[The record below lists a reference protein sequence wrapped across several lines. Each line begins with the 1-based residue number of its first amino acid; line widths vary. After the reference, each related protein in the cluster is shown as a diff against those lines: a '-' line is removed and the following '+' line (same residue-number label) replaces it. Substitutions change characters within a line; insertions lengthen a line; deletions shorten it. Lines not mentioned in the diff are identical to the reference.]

1 MKNNMNIFRQYFF
14 AITNPKK
21 YSEMTRLGGGRVFLY
36 MLLLSIVTTFIT
48 LAGPVTTY
56 FKSGGATK
64 VIDEYLPEF
73 RLDNNSFTTTLKYNG
88 AFDMDDF
95 IYVDDPEQMLTSK
108 DIAEEIR
115 PYLIYIL
122 AEEFSL
128 AGEDLSNVQSQQ
140 IAENLSE
147 ELYDAKFY
155 LFIDTSVDTV
165 SEAVKENLINADGK
179 RIDNAIIFT
188 KHDFAIL
195 DEDELADIETAD
207 DINTSTYDFSDGT
220 DSLTIDK
227 KEVMQYIKQIMP
239 FIYAIFGVFV
249 ILYIGISMLGWAFAG
264 LLFSIIG
271 LIVNAITKKHLI
283 FGTLFKISVYAQTTT
298 IILKTLL
305 SYTAVPSLVLTYGG
319 YIITVIYIVFAINNT
334 ENIHTNPFNND
345 YQYNNSD
352 NHTDYL

>member
-88 AFDMDDF
+88 VFDMDDF

-122 AEEFSL
+122 AEDFHSQVKIYLMSSL
-128 AGEDLSNVQSQQ
+128 NRLQKIYPKNYMMQNFIFLLIHQST
-140 IAENLSE
+140 
-147 ELYDAKFY
+147 LYQRQ
-155 LFIDTSVDTV
+155 L
-165 SEAVKENLINADGK
+165 
-179 RIDNAIIFT
+179 R
-188 KHDFAIL
+188 
-195 DEDELADIETAD
+195 
-207 DINTSTYDFSDGT
+207 
-220 DSLTIDK
+220 
-227 KEVMQYIKQIMP
+227 
-239 FIYAIFGVFV
+239 
-249 ILYIGISMLGWAFAG
+249 
-264 LLFSIIG
+264 
-271 LIVNAITKKHLI
+271 
-283 FGTLFKISVYAQTTT
+283 KI
-298 IILKTLL
+298 
-305 SYTAVPSLVLTYGG
+305 
-319 YIITVIYIVFAINNT
+319 
-334 ENIHTNPFNND
+334 
-345 YQYNNSD
+345 
-352 NHTDYL
+352 